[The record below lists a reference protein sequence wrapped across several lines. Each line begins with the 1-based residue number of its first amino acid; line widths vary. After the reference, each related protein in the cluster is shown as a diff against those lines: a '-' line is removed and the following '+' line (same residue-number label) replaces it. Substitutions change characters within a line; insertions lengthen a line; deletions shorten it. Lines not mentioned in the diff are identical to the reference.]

1 MKRSSYQSL
10 TIKKKLEIIDRV
22 EDLPS
27 GKRKKDIAAE
37 YNIPCSTLSTI
48 LKNKDSLR
56 GNHAIVNSKKKRQK
70 DPTMPEVD
78 EALFQWFTA
87 ARAQSIPISGE
98 VLKTMAEEMSQK
110 KDPQSD
116 WKCSS
121 GWLSRWKER
130 HNVSY
135 RSVCGENASVNQ
147 EVCTD
152 WKENVL
158 QPLLEKYSPDDVFN
172 ADETGLY
179 WRLLPDKTHAVVG
192 EKCTGGKLSKERVTA
207 LVCANMSGTEKRPLF
222 VIGKFKK
229 PRCFRGVHQ
238 LPVEYDAN
246 KSAWMTS
253 TIFETWLRRW
263 DASLTRK
270 DRKIVLFV
278 DNCNAHPHVKDLNAI
293 DLVFLPPN
301 TTSEIQ
307 PCDQGIIKTL
317 KTYYRRNMVANLIC
331 AINSGESMADFSITL
346 LDGLQMLRV
355 AWSSVTS
362 RAIENCFRKAGFHI
376 ENTESCQIEE
386 EPDQEFALDELNLKV
401 PCTFD
406 DYVVCDEEVQCCPMP
421 AVDDILESLTNDKDD
436 NDEDDHGEE
445 LPSITYQEAQQ
456 AFSTIQAYLLQSSEP
471 PYSLLQKLASE
482 VTKHHTSTLIQ
493 PKITDYFKRQ

>member
-22 EDLPS
+22 EELPS
-27 GKRKKDIAAE
+27 GKKKKDIAAE

-78 EALFQWFTA
+78 EALLQWFTA
-87 ARAQSIPISGE
+87 ARAQSIPISGK
-98 VLKTMAEEMSQK
+98 VLKTMTEEMSQK

-192 EKCTGGKLSKERVTA
+192 EKCTGGKLSNERVTA

-278 DNCNAHPHVKDLNAI
+278 DNCNAHPHEAH
-293 DLVFLPPN
+293 
-301 TTSEIQ
+301 
-307 PCDQGIIKTL
+307 QG
-317 KTYYRRNMVANLIC
+317 
-331 AINSGESMADFSITL
+331 S
-346 LDGLQMLRV
+346 
-355 AWSSVTS
+355 
-362 RAIENCFRKAGFHI
+362 
-376 ENTESCQIEE
+376 
-386 EPDQEFALDELNLKV
+386 
-401 PCTFD
+401 
-406 DYVVCDEEVQCCPMP
+406 
-421 AVDDILESLTNDKDD
+421 
-436 NDEDDHGEE
+436 
-445 LPSITYQEAQQ
+445 
-456 AFSTIQAYLLQSSEP
+456 
-471 PYSLLQKLASE
+471 
-482 VTKHHTSTLIQ
+482 
-493 PKITDYFKRQ
+493 